1 MAKSN
6 PILEQYAEREIQR
19 RIAKGELFTLEMVN
33 RDLVANCDMLAKMM
47 TIAVNRGAGIG
58 KKKFNQDIQPVLDGL
73 LDDFFRRKDE
83 DNGDQTHA
91 ISVVDR
97 MYDQIM
103 ED

>member
-1 MAKSN
+1 MGKPN
-6 PILEQYAEREIQR
+6 PYIEQIVEREIQR
-19 RIAKGELFTLEMVN
+19 RIEKGELYTPEMVN

-47 TIAVNRGAGIG
+47 TISVNRGAGIG

-73 LDDFFRRKDE
+73 LDDFFRRKAE